1 LAVSEH
7 VHCPFVSVQA
17 DVAQPRAG
25 KMVPAFSHE
34 TGTDEIVRQAAD
46 NGNVT
51 EPVVVV
57 LSRYDPSLL
66 TV

>member
-1 LAVSEH
+1 LAVTEQ
-7 VHCPFVSVQA
+7 VHWPFVSVQE
-17 DVAQPRAG
+17 DVAQPRAP

-57 LSRYDPSLL
+57 LSRYEPSVL